1 MSARARR
8 NPATRPGWLLWTAL
22 VGLVSILDEET
33 WALSLDKHGQRQ
45 PARVGAARLRRTL
58 CRRSGSREPETPP
71 IGGDRLPRNTYSI
84 TRSPRRTK
92 DWGGRFDLDALRGP
106 ASICRRT
113 VHLRFGSRLPP
124 ESRVSVTTTLS
135 PVVLHD
141 SGSHGPSEPD
151 ATKTCRVKFPETFLS
166 RLSSSRRRAV
176 AASTPQL
183 RRRATSL
190 RMQHCQELSR

>member
-8 NPATRPGWLLWTAL
+8 NPATRPGWLLWTAV

-106 ASICRRT
+106 ASIWRRT
-113 VHLRFGSRLPP
+113 VHLRFGSRLQP
-124 ESRVSVTTTLS
+124 ESRASVTTTFS
-135 PVVLHD
+135 PVVLHG
-141 SGSHGPSEPD
+141 SWSHGPSEPD
-151 ATKTCRVKFPETFLS
+151 ATQTCGIKFPETFLGPP
-166 RLSSSRRRAV
+166 SSSRRGALAV
-176 AASTPQL
+176 SPPPL
-183 RRRATSL
+183 RRRAAPPF
-190 RMQHCQELSR
+190 MQHRQELSR